1 LLILLTLSAYWQ
13 VRHNAF
19 IRMDDNLYVT
29 ENVRVQQGLTWEN
42 IGWSFTTTYAGNWH
56 PLTWLSHMLDY
67 ELCGLNPAGHHMTNL
82 LLHMANALILFWV
95 LQNMTGF
102 LWRSLFVAALFA
114 LHPLHVE
121 SVAWIA
127 ERKDVLSALFWMLT
141 ILAYVRYVE
150 RPGRGRYSVVLVCFV
165 LGLLSKPIVVT
176 LPFVLLLLDYWP
188 LGRMEMRRGT
198 NFPYRLVF
206 EKASLFLLAFI
217 SSALTLFAQWRGG
230 GVGSLKALPLSDRIA
245 NALVS
250 YVQYIIKMVWPK
262 DLAVLYP
269 HPIHLPLWQIVGSG
283 LLVGVVTFLILWPG
297 RKHPYLLVGWLWY
310 LGTLVPVIGLV
321 QVGVQAMAD
330 RYTYIPSIGLFVMAA
345 YGVPEI
351 LKGTRIRKVALSLMA
366 SALIILLL
374 FLTRAQVLRWE
385 NSPTLFEYTLKVT
398 ANNSV
403 IHNNLG
409 VVLLAQGKENE
420 AGGHFIEALRIRP
433 GYADAHCNLGA
444 LLAREGRDAEAIS
457 HLSEALRL
465 NPGLADAHNH
475 LGAISFRQ
483 GNLQEALFQFTE
495 TLRLNPDHALAHHNL
510 AFILARQKKYEEAIP
525 HLKRAVQIL
534 PAYAEAH
541 FVLGVVYLEMGDR
554 DQAMSQYEI
563 LRRIDPARAAVLS
576 QSMKE

>member
-1 LLILLTLSAYWQ
+1 
-13 VRHNAF
+13 
-19 IRMDDNLYVT
+19 
-29 ENVRVQQGLTWEN
+29 
-42 IGWSFTTTYAGNWH
+42 
-56 PLTWLSHMLDY
+56 
-67 ELCGLNPAGHHMTNL
+67 
-82 LLHMANALILFWV
+82 
-95 LQNMTGF
+95 
-102 LWRSLFVAALFA
+102 
-114 LHPLHVE
+114 
-121 SVAWIA
+121 
-127 ERKDVLSALFWMLT
+127 
-141 ILAYVRYVE
+141 
-150 RPGRGRYSVVLVCFV
+150 
-165 LGLLSKPIVVT
+165 
-176 LPFVLLLLDYWP
+176 
-188 LGRMEMRRGT
+188 
-198 NFPYRLVF
+198 
-206 EKASLFLLAFI
+206 
-217 SSALTLFAQWRGG
+217 
-230 GVGSLKALPLSDRIA
+230 
-245 NALVS
+245 
-250 YVQYIIKMVWPK
+250 MVWPK